1 MNVGKQN
8 SGNRMSAHAL
18 SSRNAA
24 GAGFRLDLDAGG
36 RATMHTLAPLT
47 IVAFLMAALGVWIFV
62 RDVRTY
68 RTRRAAAAT
77 DLEREIRRLER
88 WKYGS
93 VAAAILIGIIAAEA
107 TMQDAPSGVTV
118 PLYVLIALSVAVGLV
133 ASIISGW
140 KQGRG

>member
-1 MNVGKQN
+1 
-8 SGNRMSAHAL
+8 
-18 SSRNAA
+18 
-24 GAGFRLDLDAGG
+24 
-36 RATMHTLAPLT
+36 MHTLAPLT

-118 PLYVLIALSVAVGLV
+118 PLYVLIALSVAVGLL